1 VGGGP
6 YKRSITVVLIIFI
19 INVVIFDLYSS
30 SDGKKIEYQDLF
42 SDIFTKDRKEKIRV
56 RIRAMVFNATFNN
69 ISVISWGGPYKRSIT
84 VVLIIFIINV
94 VIFDLYS
101 AVHRNVLI
109 NYPLQEKP
117 SLL

>member
-1 VGGGP
+1 ME
-6 YKRSITVVLIIFI
+6 KKLNIKIFLAI
-19 INVVIFDLYSS
+19 YLQ
-30 SDGKKIEYQDLF
+30 KIEKKKLGLELGLWCLMPH
-42 SDIFTKDRKEKIRV
+42 STIFQ
-56 RIRAMVFNATFNN
+56 
-69 ISVISWGGPYKRSIT
+69 GCPYKRSIT